1 MALDTMTNRSPGDS
15 ITASDW
21 ETIRTNIAKIEGTA
35 SESTTEGYDLAGQ
48 ISYGSART
56 AGLTIT
62 DTDTNTLINAVQDL
76 AVYTGA
82 TNVISDV
89 SNGATIQETDLNN
102 TQTTLTNIYAVRNNA
117 VSTYLSQEAK
127 ASSSRTSAWSTTVTH
142 DVSMLFKDAEN
153 LSTGQRAAFFNAGG
167 SVYFTAGRSGGSSND
182 QNTDWTNMLSAM
194 GTIKMN
200 LTQTTASSG
209 TTTSIGAYDLSSGY
223 TTIYEKSGSGS
234 YSTNYYKIQAKDVG
248 GAFEEIRF
256 LITFGDSHTGRGYF
270 DSVDGTLSSVVGV
283 FRPDSGTLPNGNKIE
298 LTDEF
303 FTFAQN
309 SSL

>member
-35 SESTTEGYDLAGQ
+35 SESTTEGYGLAGQ

-82 TNVISDV
+82 TNNISDV
-89 SNGATIQETDLNN
+89 SDGSVIQETDLNN
-102 TQTTLTNIYAVRNNA
+102 TQSTINNIYAVRNNA
-117 VSTYLSQEAK
+117 ISTYLTQEAK
-127 ASSSRTSAWSTTVTH
+127 QTSNRTTAWSTTVTH
-142 DVSMLFKDAEN
+142 DVSIQFKDGEG
-153 LSTGQRAAFFNAGG
+153 LSTLGRPALFNAGG
-167 SVYFTAGRSGGSSND
+167 SIYFTASRSGGSSTD

-209 TTTSIGAYDLSSGY
+209 STTSIGAYDLTSSY
-223 TTIYEKSGSGS
+223 QTIYEKGGSGS

-248 GAFEEIRF
+248 GTFNELRF

-283 FRPDSGTLPNGNKIE
+283 FRPNSGTLPNGNTVA
-298 LTDEF
+298 LSGEF
-303 FTFAQN
+303 FQFVGN
-309 SSL
+309 SGL